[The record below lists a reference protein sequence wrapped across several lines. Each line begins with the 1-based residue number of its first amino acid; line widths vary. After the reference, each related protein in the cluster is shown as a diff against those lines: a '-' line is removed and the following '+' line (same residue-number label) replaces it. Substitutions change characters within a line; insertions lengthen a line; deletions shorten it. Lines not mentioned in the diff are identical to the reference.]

1 MRDKIVESVIDK
13 FKSRSEVGMN
23 KYGTNLERKD
33 LSMHEWLS
41 HAQEEAMDL
50 CLYLERLK
58 QDIKK
63 IEGVLKGSKELEFKV
78 APGVTTSSTPGI
90 VKNSSGNPEILEYR
104 IPGKGVFRAIEEPKS
119 SPTAEIEEE
128 NRGRLFI
135 FES

>member
-1 MRDKIVESVIDK
+1 MKDRIVESVVEQFQK
-13 FKSRSEVGMN
+13 RSEAGMN
-23 KYGTNLERKD
+23 KYGTNLERND
-33 LSMHEWLS
+33 FSISDWIRE
-41 HAQEEAMDL
+41 AQQEAMDL

-63 IEGVLKGSKELEFKV
+63 IEDVLKGSKESEFKV
-78 APGVTTSSTPGI
+78 EPGATTSSTPGI
-90 VKNSSGNPEILEYR
+90 VKNSDAKILEYR
-104 IPGKGVFRAIEEPKS
+104 IPGMGVFRAIEEPKS

>member
-1 MRDKIVESVIDK
+1 MKDRIVESVVEQFQK
-13 FKSRSEVGMN
+13 RSEVGMK

-33 LSMHEWLS
+33 LSMYEWLS

-63 IEGVLKGSKELEFKV
+63 IEDILKGNKEPEFKI
-78 APGVTTSSTPGI
+78 ASGGTTSFTPGI
-90 VKNSSGNPEILEYR
+90 VKNSNEKILEYR

-119 SPTAEIEEE
+119 PPTAEIKEE

>member
-1 MRDKIVESVIDK
+1 MKDRIVESVVEQFQK
-13 FKSRSEVGMN
+13 RSEVGMN

-33 LSMHEWLS
+33 LSIYEWLS
-41 HAQEEAMDL
+41 HAQEESMDL

-63 IEGVLKGSKELEFKV
+63 IEDILKGNKEPEFKI
-78 APGVTTSSTPGI
+78 ASGVTTSSTPGI
-90 VKNSSGNPEILEYR
+90 VKNSNEKILEYR
-104 IPGKGVFRAIEEPKS
+104 ISGKGTFRGIDNTES
-119 SPTAEIEEE
+119 FPTAEIKEE